1 MTGRQAVANRVLAL
15 TARPIRARRGGTA
28 QFMAGKGAP

>member
-1 MTGRQAVANRVLAL
+1 MTGRQVVAL
-15 TARPIRARRGGTA
+15 TARPIRARSGGTA